1 MHLSL
6 LDHPRGRTAVFAV
19 LYASEG
25 APIGFIWWALPTL
38 LRAADV
44 PVAQITSLTAVLVL
58 PWVLK
63 FLWAPLLDLLR
74 GPRWGYRAWIV
85 VSQLCMA
92 ATLVPLVW
100 LDPVASFDTWRLLLL
115 MHAVAAAT
123 QDVAIDALV
132 IGTAPPQERGRLN
145 GAMQAG
151 MLVGRSVFGGG
162 VLIVGTTLGTS
173 GIIVA
178 LIAWICVPL
187 VLILL
192 VREPAR
198 LAVPTAVEAPMSAA
212 LTQVFRLRSTWIGL
226 AFALTGAAAFEATGQ
241 LAGPFLVDR
250 GVASGTIGV
259 FFSVYVVAA
268 TLIGGLVG
276 GWLSDR
282 WGRTRALTVFLL
294 AVVAS
299 VAALGWVDLRGGASA
314 AVLIAMLVAM
324 YFTVGLFTV
333 ASYAYFMDLTH
344 PRLGATQFT
353 TFMAA
358 TNGCESWSAWAG
370 GALVASSG
378 YGSAFLVMAGVSLL
392 ALGFL
397 TLGTS
402 EQSPR
407 SRVQPEPLGNSTWRS

>member
-6 LDHPRGRTAVFAV
+6 LDTPRGRTAVFAV

-38 LRAADV
+38 LRTADV

-63 FLWAPLLDLLR
+63 FLWAPMLDVLR
-74 GPRWGYRAWIV
+74 GPRWGYRAWII
-85 VSQLCMA
+85 VSQLAMA
-92 ATLVPLVW
+92 ATLVPLLW
-100 LDPVASFDTWRLLLL
+100 LDPVTHFDTWRLLLL
-115 MHAVAAAT
+115 AHAVSAAT

-151 MLVGRSVFGGG
+151 MLLGRSLFGGG
-162 VLIVGTTLGTS
+162 VLLVGATFGTS

-178 LIAWICVPL
+178 LITWICVPL
-187 VLILL
+187 LLISL

-198 LAVPTAVEAPMSAA
+198 VSVPGVTAVPMRAA
-212 LTQVFRLRSTWIGL
+212 LSDVFRLRSTWIGL
-226 AFALTGAAAFEATGQ
+226 AFGLTGAAAFEATGQ

-250 GVASGTIGV
+250 GVASTTIGV

-268 TLIGGLVG
+268 TLTGGLVG

-282 WGRTRALTVFLL
+282 WGRTRALRVFLI
-294 AVVAS
+294 VMVAT
-299 VAALGWVDLRGGASA
+299 VAALGWIDLRGGASPA
-314 AVLIAMLVAM
+314 LLITLLVAM

-333 ASYAYFMDLTH
+333 ASYAFFMDLTH

-370 GALVASSG
+370 GTIVAASG
-378 YGSAFLVMAGVSLL
+378 YGWAFLIMAGVSLL
-392 ALGFL
+392 ALAL
-397 TLGTS
+397 LG
-402 EQSPR
+402 R
-407 SRVQPEPLGNSTWRS
+407 SRLDHEAPWPSW

>member
-1 MHLSL
+1 MPPSL
-6 LDHPRGRTAVFAV
+6 LDHPRGRTAVFAI

-38 LRAADV
+38 LRSADV
-44 PVAQITSLTAVLVL
+44 PVSQITSLTAVLLL

-63 FLWAPLLDLLR
+63 FLWAPMLDLLR

-85 VSQLCMA
+85 TSQLLMA
-92 ATLVPLVW
+92 TTLAPLIW
-100 LDPVASFDTWRLLLL
+100 LDPVSRFDTWRLLLL
-115 MHAVAAAT
+115 MHAIAAAT

-132 IGTAPPQERGRLN
+132 ISSSPPSERGRLN

-151 MLVGRSVFGGG
+151 MLIGRSLFGGG
-162 VLIVGTTLGTS
+162 VLLVGATLGIA
-173 GIIVA
+173 GIIAA

-187 VLILL
+187 VVISL
-192 VREPAR
+192 VREPTRVGVIA
-198 LAVPTAVEAPMSAA
+198 ATIPVGAA
-212 LTQVFRLRSTWIGL
+212 LAQVFRLRSTWIGL

-250 GVASGTIGV
+250 GVATETIGV
-259 FFSVYVVAA
+259 FFGVYVVLA

-282 WGRTRALTVFLL
+282 WGRAHALALFLV
-294 AVVAS
+294 AVVGT
-299 VAALGWVDLRGGASA
+299 VATLGWIDVRGGASA
-314 AVLIAMLVAM
+314 TLLITILVAM

-333 ASYAYFMDLTH
+333 ASYAFFMDLTH
-344 PRLGATQFT
+344 PRVGATQFT

-358 TNGCESWSAWAG
+358 TNGCESWSAWAA

-378 YGSAFLVMAGVSLL
+378 YGWTFLVMAGVSLGAL
-392 ALGFL
+392 AWLVPGLRQSRGFRMS
-397 TLGTS
+397 GT
-402 EQSPR
+402 
-407 SRVQPEPLGNSTWRS
+407 

>member
-6 LDHPRGRTAVFAV
+6 LDTPRGRTAVFAV

-38 LRAADV
+38 LRTADV

-63 FLWAPLLDLLR
+63 FLWAPLLDVLR
-74 GPRWGYRAWIV
+74 GPRWGYRAWII
-85 VSQLCMA
+85 VSQLAMA

-100 LDPVASFDTWRLLLL
+100 LDPVTHFDTWRLLLL
-115 MHAVAAAT
+115 AHAVSAAT

-151 MLVGRSVFGGG
+151 MLVGRSLFGGG
-162 VLIVGTTLGTS
+162 VLLVGATFGTS

-178 LIAWICVPL
+178 LITWICVPL
-187 VLILL
+187 LLISL

-198 LAVPTAVEAPMSAA
+198 VSVPGVTAVPMRAA
-212 LTQVFRLRSTWIGL
+212 LSDVFRLRSTWIGL
-226 AFALTGAAAFEATGQ
+226 AFGLTGAAAFEATGQ

-250 GVASGTIGV
+250 GVASTTIGV

-268 TLIGGLVG
+268 TLTGGLVG

-282 WGRTRALTVFLL
+282 WGRTRALRVFLI
-294 AVVAS
+294 VMVAT
-299 VAALGWVDLRGGASA
+299 VAALGWIDLRGGASPA
-314 AVLIAMLVAM
+314 LLITLLVAM

-333 ASYAYFMDLTH
+333 ASYAFFMDLTH

-370 GALVASSG
+370 GTIVAASG
-378 YGSAFLVMAGVSLL
+378 YGWAFLIMAGVSLL
-392 ALGFL
+392 TLAL
-397 TLGTS
+397 LG
-402 EQSPR
+402 R
-407 SRVQPEPLGNSTWRS
+407 SRLDHEAPWPSW

>member
-1 MHLSL
+1 MPLSL
-6 LDHPRGRTAVFAV
+6 LDHPRGRTAVFAI

-38 LRAADV
+38 LRSADV
-44 PVAQITSLTAVLVL
+44 PVPQITSLTAVLLL

-85 VSQLCMA
+85 TSQLLMA
-92 ATLVPLVW
+92 GTLVPLLW
-100 LDPVASFDTWRLLLL
+100 LDPVSRFDMWRILLL
-115 MHAVAAAT
+115 MHAIAAAT

-132 IGTAPPQERGRLN
+132 ISTSPPSERGRLN

-151 MLVGRSVFGGG
+151 MLIGRSLFGGG
-162 VLIVGTTLGTS
+162 VLLVGTTLGTS
-173 GIIVA
+173 GIIAA
-178 LIAWICVPL
+178 LIVWICVPL
-187 VLILL
+187 VMISL

-198 LAVPTAVEAPMSAA
+198 ESIIGASTTPVGTAFA
-212 LTQVFRLRSTWIGL
+212 QVFRLRSTWVGL

-250 GVASGTIGV
+250 GVATETIGV
-259 FFSVYVVAA
+259 FFGVYVVIA
-268 TLIGGLVG
+268 TLVGGLAG

-282 WGRTRALTVFLL
+282 WGRTRALAVFL
-294 AVVAS
+294 VAMVTT
-299 VAALGWVDLRGGASA
+299 VATLGWIDLRGGQSA
-314 AVLIAMLVAM
+314 ATLITILVAM

-333 ASYAYFMDLTH
+333 ASYAFFMDLTH
-344 PRLGATQFT
+344 PRVGATQFT

-370 GALVASSG
+370 GMLVASSG
-378 YGSAFLVMAGVSLL
+378 YGWTFLTMAGISLVGL
-392 ALGFL
+392 LILRMVQGP
-397 TLGTS
+397 T
-402 EQSPR
+402 QSTVHGSIER
-407 SRVQPEPLGNSTWRS
+407 LS

>member
-6 LDHPRGRTAVFAV
+6 LDTPRGRTAVFAV

-38 LRAADV
+38 LRTADV

-63 FLWAPLLDLLR
+63 FLWAPLLDVLR
-74 GPRWGYRAWIV
+74 GPRWGYRAWII
-85 VSQLCMA
+85 VSQLAMA

-100 LDPVASFDTWRLLLL
+100 LDPVTHFDTWRLLLL
-115 MHAVAAAT
+115 AHAVSAAT

-151 MLVGRSVFGGG
+151 MLLGRSLFGGG
-162 VLIVGTTLGTS
+162 VLLVGATFGTS

-187 VLILL
+187 LLISL
-192 VREPAR
+192 VREPVRVSVPGVA
-198 LAVPTAVEAPMSAA
+198 AVPMRAA
-212 LTQVFRLRSTWIGL
+212 LSAVFRLRSTWIGL
-226 AFALTGAAAFEATGQ
+226 AFGLTGAAAFEATGQ

-250 GVASGTIGV
+250 GVASTTIGV

-268 TLIGGLVG
+268 TLTGGLVG

-282 WGRTRALTVFLL
+282 WGRTRALRVFLI
-294 AVVAS
+294 VMVAT
-299 VAALGWVDLRGGASA
+299 VAALGWIDLRGGASPA
-314 AVLIAMLVAM
+314 LLITLLVTM

-333 ASYAYFMDLTH
+333 ASYAFFMDLTH

-370 GALVASSG
+370 GTIVAASG
-378 YGSAFLVMAGVSLL
+378 YGWAFLIMAGVSLL
-392 ALGFL
+392 ALGL
-397 TLGTS
+397 LG
-402 EQSPR
+402 R
-407 SRVQPEPLGNSTWRS
+407 SRLGHEAP

>member
-1 MHLSL
+1 MPSL
-6 LDHPRGRTAVFAV
+6 LDHPRGRTAVFAL

-38 LRAADV
+38 LRSADV
-44 PVAQITSLTAVLVL
+44 PVSQITSLTAVLLL

-63 FLWAPLLDLLR
+63 FLWAPVLDLLR

-85 VSQLCMA
+85 TSQLLMA
-92 ATLVPLVW
+92 ATLVPLIW
-100 LDPVASFDTWRLLLL
+100 LDPVSRFDMWRWLLL
-115 MHAVAAAT
+115 MHAIAAAT

-132 IGTAPPQERGRLN
+132 ISSSPPSERGRLN

-151 MLVGRSVFGGG
+151 MLIGRSLFGGG
-162 VLIVGTTLGTS
+162 VLLVGSTLGTP
-173 GIIVA
+173 GIIAA

-187 VLILL
+187 MVISL
-192 VREPAR
+192 VRESSRVSGAAIVSTP
-198 LAVPTAVEAPMSAA
+198 VGAA
-212 LTQVFRLRSTWIGL
+212 LSQVFRLRSTWIGL

-250 GVASGTIGV
+250 GVATETIGV
-259 FFSVYVVAA
+259 FFGVYVVLA

-282 WGRTRALTVFLL
+282 WGRTHALALFLI
-294 AVVAS
+294 AVVAT
-299 VAALGWVDLRGGASA
+299 VGTLGWIDLRGGASTT
-314 AVLIAMLVAM
+314 VLIGILVAM

-333 ASYAYFMDLTH
+333 ASYAFFMDLTH
-344 PRLGATQFT
+344 PRVGATQFT

-370 GALVASSG
+370 GMLVASSG
-378 YGSAFLVMAGVSLL
+378 YGWTFLIMGGVSLL
-392 ALGFL
+392 SLVFL
-397 TLGTS
+397 SIVQG
-402 EQSPR
+402 PAR
-407 SRVQPEPLGNSTWRS
+407 STVQGSRMSGA